1 LGDRNYFNI
10 TVIKIDP
17 SVNGRMKNSGGVMA
31 SCGFFAMVIYN
42 WKRYIRIY
50 NERHCITKI
59 LVKVALNTIQQTL

>member
-50 NERHCITKI
+50 
-59 LVKVALNTIQQTL
+59 